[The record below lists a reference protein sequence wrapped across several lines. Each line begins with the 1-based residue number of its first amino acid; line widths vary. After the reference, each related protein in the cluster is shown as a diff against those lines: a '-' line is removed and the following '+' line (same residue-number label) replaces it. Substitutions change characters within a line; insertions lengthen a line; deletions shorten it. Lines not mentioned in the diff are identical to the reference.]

1 MAYLQ
6 TKDFT
11 KPASAG
17 DYAGKDRHS
26 IVEFKI
32 KDKKQFT
39 ISATATGPKVYG
51 VSYDKK
57 TKILIYK
64 ESLSSK
70 KFKDISILK
79 IFKDKDFGGGAA
91 GSGGGADLTKI
102 TESGQ
107 CYYCSYA
114 FNVRGGKITKAP
126 TIKELGQAA
135 RFVQADMNLYDAM
148 DKCPD
153 EWFDVFI
160 KTANVIVETYKNKV
174 SGNVYFHRGSKFMQ
188 KIYEAKA
195 EVMKMDKRSDNVQAP
210 GSFSNDKWNPGDIWM
225 STYGTTEYPLTNRFE
240 TWSELNQQVLEKA
253 GKLGGKTKLLGISL
267 KKIGA
272 GASAKITEFNLPKRV
287 HNVMASYEGF
297 RFGKVGNFFSSQDI
311 YMYMSGQEVQFRTFS
326 GDSAWQ
332 GEIKGASAAGGK
344 IGGGNVNFYCMKHI
358 GQNIGGGQSQN
369 WNEKSI
375 LSKVDDEK
383 VYELYVKFY
392 NEQNTFQKA
401 DYPIVPK
408 QEFLKLFKEQ
418 SSNFRASKYMCMLF
432 LETFYKGTPSKRNK
446 VVTEMVRYAAS
457 NTDQSSYFIKVS

>member
-11 KPASAG
+11 KNASAG
-17 DYAGKDRHS
+17 DYAGKDRHD
-26 IVEFKI
+26 IVGFKI
-32 KDKKQFT
+32 KDKKPFV

-57 TKILIYK
+57 SKILVYK
-64 ESLSSK
+64 ESLVSK
-70 KFKDISILK
+70 KFKKISILK

-114 FNVRGGKITKAP
+114 FNVKGGKITKAP
-126 TIKELGQAA
+126 TIKELGKAA
-135 RFVQADMNLYDAM
+135 RFVQADLNLYDVM

-160 KTANVIVETYKNKV
+160 KTANIIVKTYKNKV
-174 SGNVYFHRGSKFMQ
+174 SGTVYFHRGSNFMQ

-195 EVMKMDKRSDNVQAP
+195 EVMRADKRSDNVQAP

-225 STYGTTEYPLTNRFE
+225 STYGTTEYPLTNKYE
-240 TWSELNQQVLEKA
+240 TWSELNQQVLERA

-267 KKIGA
+267 KKV
-272 GASAKITEFNLPKRV
+272 GASAKISEFNLPKRV
-287 HNVMASYEGF
+287 NNIMISYEGF
-297 RFGKVGNFFSSQDI
+297 RYGKVGDFFSSQDI

-326 GDSAWQ
+326 GDTAWQ

-358 GQNIGGGQSQN
+358 RQKIGGGTSAN
-369 WNEKSI
+369 WNEKTI
-375 LSKVDDEK
+375 LNRVDVDKVF
-383 VYELYVKFY
+383 ELYEKFY
-392 NEQNTFQKA
+392 NQQNTFQKA
-401 DYPIVPK
+401 DYPIIPEE
-408 QEFLKLFKEQ
+408 EFIKTFNTK
-418 SSNFRASKYMCMLF
+418 SSNFKSSKYMCMLF
-432 LETFYKGTPSKRNK
+432 LETFYKGTPKQRNK
-446 VVTEMVRYAAS
+446 VVTEMIRYAAS

>member
-11 KPASAG
+11 KNASAG
-17 DYAGKDRHS
+17 DYAGKDRHD
-26 IVEFKI
+26 IVGFKI
-32 KDKKQFT
+32 KDKKPFV
-39 ISATATGPKVYG
+39 ISATATGKKVYG

-57 TKILIYK
+57 SKILVYK
-64 ESLSSK
+64 ESLASK
-70 KFKDISILK
+70 KFKQISILK

-114 FNVRGGKITKAP
+114 FNIRGGEIKKAP

-135 RFVQADMNLYDAM
+135 RFVQADMNLYDVM

-160 KTANVIVETYKNKV
+160 KTANIIVKTYKNKV
-174 SGNVYFHRGSKFMQ
+174 SGTVYFHRGSKFMQ

-195 EVMKMDKRSDNVQAP
+195 EVMKADKRSDNVQAP
-210 GSFSNDKWNPGDIWM
+210 GSFSNDKWNPGDIWL
-225 STYGTTEYPLTNRFE
+225 STYGTTEYPLTNKYE
-240 TWSELNQQVLEKA
+240 TWSELNQQGLERA

-267 KKIGA
+267 KKV
-272 GASAKITEFNLPKRV
+272 GASAKISEFNLPKRV
-287 HNVMASYEGF
+287 NNIMISYEGF
-297 RFGKVGNFFSSQDI
+297 RYGKVGDFFSSQDI

-326 GDSAWQ
+326 GDTAWQ

-358 GQNIGGGQSQN
+358 GQNIGGGTSAN
-369 WNEKSI
+369 WNEKTI
-375 LSKVDDEK
+375 LSRVDVDKVF
-383 VYELYVKFY
+383 ELYEKFY
-392 NEQNTFQKA
+392 NQQNTFQKA
-401 DYPIVPK
+401 DYPIIPK
-408 QEFLKLFKEQ
+408 AEFIKTFNTK
-418 SSNFRASKYMCMLF
+418 SSNFKSSKYMCMLF
-432 LETFYKGTPSKRNK
+432 LETFYKGTPKQRNK
-446 VVTEMVRYAAS
+446 VVTEMIRYAAS

>member
-11 KPASAG
+11 KNASAG

-26 IVEFKI
+26 IVLFKI
-32 KDKKQFT
+32 KDKKPFVL
-39 ISATATGPKVYG
+39 SATQTGPKVFG
-51 VSYDKK
+51 VTYDKTK
-57 TKILIYK
+57 KILVYK
-64 ESLSSK
+64 DTLASK
-70 KFKDISILK
+70 KLKEVSILK
-79 IFKDKDFGGGAA
+79 VFKDKDFGGGAA
-91 GSGGGADLTKI
+91 GSGGGADLTRI
-102 TESGQ
+102 AESAQ

-114 FNVRGGKITKAP
+114 FNVAGRELKNPP
-126 TIKELGQAA
+126 TLKELGTAA
-135 RFVQADMNLYDAM
+135 RYVQADMNLYDAM
-148 DKCPD
+148 DKCPED
-153 EWFDVFI
+153 WHDVFV
-160 KTANVIVETYKNKV
+160 KTANILVRTYRNKV

-195 EVMKMDKRSDNVQAP
+195 EVMKADKMSDNVQAP

-225 STYGTTEYPLTNRFE
+225 STYGTTDYVLTNRYE

-253 GKLGGKTKLLGISL
+253 GKLGGKTQLLGISL
-267 KKIGA
+267 KKV

-287 HNVMASYEGF
+287 HNIMSSYEGF

-358 GQNIGGGQSQN
+358 GQNIGGGRSNN

-375 LSKVDDEK
+375 LNRVDDER
-383 VYELYVKFY
+383 VYDLYVKFY

-408 QEFLKLFKEQ
+408 ADFMRLFKEQ

-432 LETFYKGTPSKRNK
+432 LETFYKGTRTQRNK
-446 VVTEMVRYAAS
+446 VVTEMIRYAAS

>member
-11 KPASAG
+11 KNASAG
-17 DYAGKDRHS
+17 DYAGKDRHD
-26 IVEFKI
+26 IVGFKI
-32 KDKKQFT
+32 KDKKPFV

-57 TKILIYK
+57 SKILVYK
-64 ESLSSK
+64 ESLVSK
-70 KFKDISILK
+70 KFKKISILK

-114 FNVRGGKITKAP
+114 FNVKGGKITKAP
-126 TIKELGQAA
+126 TIKELGKAA
-135 RFVQADMNLYDAM
+135 RFVQADLNLYDVM

-153 EWFDVFI
+153 DWFDVFI
-160 KTANVIVETYKNKV
+160 KTANVIVDTYKNKV
-174 SGNVYFHRGSKFMQ
+174 SGDVYFHRGSKFMQ

-195 EVMKMDKRSDNVQAP
+195 EVMRADKRSDNVQAP

-225 STYGTTEYPLTNRFE
+225 STYGTTEYPLTNKYE
-240 TWSELNQQVLEKA
+240 TWSELNQQVLERA

-267 KKIGA
+267 KKV
-272 GASAKITEFNLPKRV
+272 GASAKISEFNLPKRV
-287 HNVMASYEGF
+287 NNIMISYEGF
-297 RFGKVGNFFSSQDI
+297 RYGKVGDFFSSQDI

-332 GEIKGASAAGGK
+332 GEIKGTSAAGGK

-358 GQNIGGGQSQN
+358 GINIGGGNSNN
-369 WNEKSI
+369 WNERSI
-375 LSKVDDEK
+375 LSNVDVDRI
-383 VYELYVKFY
+383 YDLYNKFY
-392 NEQNTFQKA
+392 NQQNTFQKA

-408 QEFLKLFKEQ
+408 PEFIKTFNTQTNNFK
-418 SSNFRASKYMCMLF
+418 ASKYMCMLF
-432 LETFYKGTPSKRNK
+432 LETFYKGTPKQRNK
-446 VVTEMVRYAAS
+446 VVTEMIRYAAS

>member
-11 KPASAG
+11 KNASAG
-17 DYAGKDRHS
+17 DYAGKDRHD
-26 IVEFKI
+26 IVGFKI
-32 KDKKQFT
+32 KDKKPFV

-57 TKILIYK
+57 SKILVYK
-64 ESLSSK
+64 ESLVSK
-70 KFKDISILK
+70 KFKKISILK

-114 FNVRGGKITKAP
+114 FNIRGGEIKKAP

-135 RFVQADMNLYDAM
+135 RFVQADMNLYDVM
-148 DKCPD
+148 DTWPD

-160 KTANVIVETYKNKV
+160 KTANIIVKTYKNKV
-174 SGNVYFHRGSKFMQ
+174 SGTVYFHRGSKFMQ

-195 EVMKMDKRSDNVQAP
+195 EVMKADKRSDNVQAP
-210 GSFSNDKWNPGDIWM
+210 GSFSNDKWNPGDIWL
-225 STYGTTEYPLTNRFE
+225 STYGTTEYPLTNKYE
-240 TWSELNQQVLEKA
+240 TWSELNQQVLERA

-267 KKIGA
+267 KKV
-272 GASAKITEFNLPKRV
+272 GASAKISEFNLPKRV
-287 HNVMASYEGF
+287 NNIMISYEGF
-297 RFGKVGNFFSSQDI
+297 RYGKVGDFFSSQDI

-326 GDSAWQ
+326 GDTAWQ

-358 GQNIGGGQSQN
+358 GQNIGGGTSAN
-369 WNEKSI
+369 WKEKTI
-375 LSKVDDEK
+375 LNRVDVNKVF
-383 VYELYVKFY
+383 ELYEKFY
-392 NEQNTFQKA
+392 NQQNTFQKA
-401 DYPIVPK
+401 DYPIIPEE
-408 QEFLKLFKEQ
+408 EFIKTFNTK
-418 SSNFRASKYMCMLF
+418 SSNFKSSKYMCMLF
-432 LETFYKGTPSKRNK
+432 LETFYEGTPKQRNK
-446 VVTEMVRYAAS
+446 VVTEMIRYAAS